1 MSESALRHPN
11 YAIYLAGNTL
21 SLHGLWVY
29 RVALGWFAWQLSYS
43 ELWVGIIAFTQ
54 FAPAVVFGPI
64 FGVLA
69 DRFDRKATS
78 ILVNSCSVINMLL
91 LGLLTALEFIDIRV
105 LALLSLMQGIL
116 DGAHVPVRLSIV
128 PNLVPKRQL
137 DSAIALTSVAFNL
150 SRFVGPAIAGPVIAI
165 WGVGTA
171 FVVNGVSYLA
181 LIGAMIVVRLN
192 PSEGAKRERKHA
204 WTELKEGAHYVF
216 THPVVSSLLVAVAAG
231 SVFARGGL
239 EMLPAFADAV
249 YSRGAGGLAILT
261 SAIGG
266 GAVITGVTL
275 SMTVTRGSNHVDST
289 FTLHPLS
296 AAWVEGVEGCGV
308 RGGGQGEPSTGG
320 VTWNTMPGFGAA
332 SGSTLINNATP
343 VWNSTAAMVS
353 DVQGW
358 LDDPGTN
365 FGYILIG
372 DEANPTTTRR
382 FDSSEGAAPP
392 DECLPCV
399 QSCLEEARART
410 QPGRPDPPGP
420 GIPMCAE

>member
-137 DSAIALTSVAFNL
+137 ESAIALTSVAFNL

-181 LIGAMIVVRLN
+181 LIGAMVVVRLN

-204 WTELKEGAHYVF
+204 WAELKEGAHYVF

-239 EMLPAFADAV
+239 EMLPAFVDVV
-249 YSRGAGGLAILT
+249 YERGAAGLATLT

-266 GAVITGVTL
+266 GAVVAGL
-275 SMTVTRGSNHVDST
+275 LMSRRSKWMTVSVIKAGILV
-289 FTLHPLS
+289 
-296 AAWVEGVEGCGV
+296 
-308 RGGGQGEPSTGG
+308 
-320 VTWNTMPGFGAA
+320 
-332 SGSTLINNATP
+332 SGLLI
-343 VWNSTAAMVS
+343 V
-353 DVQGW
+353 
-358 LDDPGTN
+358 L
-365 FGYILIG
+365 FGYTKDFRAAVALVALLGAILTFCAIG
-372 DEANPTTTRR
+372 SQVLIQTTIDDEMRGRVGSFWAIVVMGGTSLGGLLVGATAGRFGLEMAVAGSGVLCTLTILATTLVRQ
-382 FDSSEGAAPP
+382 D
-392 DECLPCV
+392 
-399 QSCLEEARART
+399 
-410 QPGRPDPPGP
+410 RP
-420 GIPMCAE
+420 AETGS